1 MDDKELLKKRFIELA
16 RRSYNAG
23 IYTFTDFLG
32 LAELSIFEEV
42 KRELQGIKY
51 TLFGGHSDTER
62 KMIRFGS
69 EEELLYD
76 EPFPIAIMKAEPIS
90 QKFADKLTHR
100 DVLGALMNLGLERE
114 NFGDITIIDNVAYI
128 FMKDSVVNYAKEN
141 LTRAKHTDLKL
152 SVIENL
158 PSDKLFKTEEKSI
171 QLSSERLD
179 AVVAKVFNLSREA
192 AQSLFVRELV
202 YVSGKLTLSASYTPK
217 RDDVISVRGHGRFI
231 YKSYDTTSRKGK
243 LCAKVELYV

>member
-1 MDDKELLKKRFIELA
+1 MDSKELLKKRFLELA

-32 LAELSIFEEV
+32 LAEQSFFEE
-42 KRELQGIKY
+42 IKKDIGRIPY
-51 TLFGGHSDTER
+51 TLFGGHAESER

-114 NFGDITIIDNVAYI
+114 NFGDIAIIDNVAYI

-158 PSDKLFKTEEKSI
+158 PCDKLFRTEEKSI